1 MTRCSST
8 PRASRSGHGRRSQRR
23 PGRTVAAQG
32 PGWYQTPPA
41 AIDVFALASVWAI
54 RRDHLQRSQQV
65 NNMAGAAHELCSSG
79 TRGCTITVVRAYV
92 GVTDDDRYR
101 FLAAHQAVTGV
112 NVWQPSGGLG
122 STLGLGR
129 SSNCPYTESTDTTA
143 VLEWH
148 LDKVS
153 KPYKNPDAP
162 ASTHG
167 PISELRC
174 PTVTRH
180 LWRSRLRSGSQRTV
194 LRSSLPIV
202 SRSAQGMPWWCHD
215 G

>member
-1 MTRCSST
+1 M
-8 PRASRSGHGRRSQRR
+8 AAGHSADQAEQW
-23 PGRTVAAQG
+23 PLNAQAG
-32 PGWYQTPPA
+32 
-41 AIDVFALASVWAI
+41 I
-54 RRDHLQRSQQV
+54 RRHLPRSTCSPWPAYGPYGEITCNDPNKS

-92 GVTDDDRYR
+92 GVTDNDRYR

-122 STLGLGR
+122 STPGLGR

-180 LWRSRLRSGSQRTV
+180 LWRSRLRSGSQRTD